1 MPTRARRLLEQ
12 SRTLLDRSRV
22 AAAQFLE
29 AARQPAPP
37 GAHTQTVPPSPRP
50 VRESAESQEVLAGI
64 CAGISLRDLNLVDT
78 LLSQLEEMEAKE
90 EDQDRLAELYRLDH
104 LATRLRRNAENLR
117 VLAGR
122 DASETTTDS
131 ASVVDVVR
139 AAMSSI
145 DQYTR
150 VTIGRVVQL
159 GVVGFAAEDLSRL
172 LAELLDNATS
182 QSPPDT
188 PVRVSAHL
196 TEQGSV
202 LLRIEDE
209 GIGIPDDRLREVN
222 ARLATAPTLDRDSV
236 RHMGL
241 AVVRRLSH
249 RHDMRVHLDRRSPHG
264 TTATVLLPS
273 STVCELPGAT
283 WSGSQTVV
291 PRAGFTRVSGTL
303 DPDVNHPIARP
314 RNGSHGVTATGL
326 PKRGGSAVR
335 ATAVSP
341 LAPTSPSSRP
351 SVTKTAEPEAPL
363 STTPSGLPRRVSRS
377 IKGTVERPDTTDDL
391 DDIDPIQPS
400 APAAAPSEAAG
411 HDQLLADLDAFADGE
426 QAALAE
432 QDQAGN
438 RDQTHDQGQA
448 QDQVN
453 EHDADTGEAK
463 P

>member
-1 MPTRARRLLEQ
+1 M
-12 SRTLLDRSRV
+12 
-22 AAAQFLE
+22 
-29 AARQPAPP
+29 
-37 GAHTQTVPPSPRP
+37 
-50 VRESAESQEVLAGI
+50 RESAESQEVLAGI

-209 GIGIPDDRLREVN
+209 GIGIPDERLREVN

-303 DPDVNHPIARP
+303 DPDTNPIARP
-314 RNGSHGVTATGL
+314 RNGNHGVTASGL

-335 ATAVSP
+335 ASAVSP
-341 LAPTSPSSRP
+341 LAPSPSSA
-351 SVTKTAEPEAPL
+351 TKTAEQETPL

-377 IKGTVERPDTTDDL
+377 IKGTVERPDTTDKL
-391 DDIDPIQPS
+391 DAVDDTDPIEPMGTPAETPS
-400 APAAAPSEAAG
+400 ATAG

-432 QDQAGN
+432 HKEAGAPEDQA
-438 RDQTHDQGQA
+438 H
-448 QDQVN
+448 

>member
-1 MPTRARRLLEQ
+1 M
-12 SRTLLDRSRV
+12 
-22 AAAQFLE
+22 
-29 AARQPAPP
+29 
-37 GAHTQTVPPSPRP
+37 PPSPPPRP

-209 GIGIPDDRLREVN
+209 GIGIPDERLREVN

-303 DPDVNHPIARP
+303 DPEANHPIARP
-314 RNGSHGVTATGL
+314 RNGNHGVTATGL

-341 LAPTSPSSRP
+341 LAPTKPSAA
-351 SVTKTAEPEAPL
+351 TKTAEPEAPL

-377 IKGTVERPDTTDDL
+377 IKGTVERPDTTDATDSI
-391 DDIDPIQPS
+391 DDTDPIEPMGAPAEAPS
-400 APAAAPSEAAG
+400 ATAG

-432 QDQAGN
+432 HKETSADQDQPTDRA
-438 RDQTHDQGQA
+438 D
-448 QDQVN
+448 